1 MLRILLMVF
10 RNFWKVPAAWFKLC
24 HYAKHTDK
32 YSYEEKYKHLR
43 YIMKMAVTSGNIDL
57 QVYGKEN
64 IPEESGMLLCG
75 NHQGMFDILA
85 IVESF
90 EKPLAAVLKKELADI
105 PFLKQVIACT
115 KSFPMDREDIRK
127 SMKVIQDVTKEI
139 MAGRNFL
146 IFPEGTRNKKAD
158 EIDLLPLKGGA
169 NLIAFKTNSKIV
181 PVGMAK
187 KYKVFRKNY
196 MYVGEPYD
204 YSSLK
209 GQKLSA
215 ELSDELTDDM
225 KNRLLDCIKNAREF
239 SKESKK

>member
-1 MLRILLMVF
+1 MFHKICRRIVF
-10 RNFWKVPAAWFKLC
+10 PIIKVFYRMKVKGLENLPKDENYIIVSNHLGMIDCFAIATMFKQKI
-24 HYAKHTDK
+24 YF
-32 YSYEEKYKHLR
+32 
-43 YIMKMAVTSGNIDL
+43 MA
-57 QVYGKEN
+57 
-64 IPEESGMLLCG
+64 
-75 NHQGMFDILA
+75 
-85 IVESF
+85 
-90 EKPLAAVLKKELADI
+90 KKELFDKKLKAKFIRWLGGI
-105 PFLKQVIACT
+105 PV
-115 KSFPMDREDIRK
+115 DREKLDITT
-127 SMKVIQDVTKEI
+127 IKECFKTLKNGDI
-139 MAGRNFL
+139 L
-146 IFPEGTRNKKAD
+146 VVFPEGTRNKKAD

-239 SKESKK
+239 SKESKKWKRF